1 MARNEGRQATIVA
14 HSLGCLVS
22 LYYIMQQPS
31 EWLHQ
36 HVNSFIAISAPWA
49 GSITALKGAS
59 LLLASPAGR
68 WHDTSSR
75 LLDMAEQRTCRLQ
88 AGAVSYAKSVLSWLL
103 PDVACMSLGHE

>member
-1 MARNEGRQATIVA
+1 MGFYQNLTQLIEHAVASNEGRQATIVA

-49 GSITALKGAS
+49 GSITALKGA
-59 LLLASPAGR
+59 APPTAGI
-68 WHDTSSR
+68 
-75 LLDMAEQRTCRLQ
+75 TCRL
-88 AGAVSYAKSVLSWLL
+88 LS
-103 PDVACMSLGHE
+103 